1 MGGADGAGTGTAA
14 GRSGRP
20 TGSASRSRRIRSLR
34 PAKPEVDPW
43 QPLGI
48 LEEEER
54 GPDGRRGP
62 ALTVFLAGAECPFT
76 CVFCDLW
83 RHTLDGPTPPG
94 ALPAQL
100 RRALEE
106 WRETREGDGRPGP
119 RGRIK
124 LYNAS
129 NFFDPRAV
137 PPQDLPQLAEL
148 TEPFPHV
155 TVENHPRLT
164 DGRCRDFA
172 DLLPGR
178 LEVALGLETAHP
190 KALPRLGKRAT
201 LEDFDR
207 AAERLASWNLD
218 LRAFVLVG
226 APFVP
231 PAEQLEWTVATVKH
245 ALERGARCVALNP
258 VRGGNGEMERLA
270 AAGDLSPPDLGLV
283 EDALDA
289 CLELPRAREAVVV
302 ADLWEI
308 GDLATCPECAPAR
321 LGRLERLN
329 LTGRPEPRVDCGS
342 CA

>member
-1 MGGADGAGTGTAA
+1 MGAAEAA
-14 GRSGRP
+14 GAEPGGQP
-20 TGSASRSRRIRSLR
+20 AGSAGRSRRIRALR
-34 PAKPEVDPW
+34 PAKSGVDPW
-43 QPLGI
+43 RPPEI

-54 GPDGRRGP
+54 GPDGRRSP

-83 RHTLDGPTPPG
+83 RHTLDHPTPPG

-100 RRALEE
+100 RRALER
-106 WRETREGDGRPGP
+106 WRETREEDGPPGP

-129 NFFDPRAV
+129 NFFEPRAV
-137 PPQDLPQLAEL
+137 PPEDLPELAEL
-148 TEPFPHV
+148 VEPFPGV

-164 DGRCRDFA
+164 DERCRDFA
-172 DLLPGR
+172 ELLSGR
-178 LEVALGLETAHP
+178 LEVALGLETVHP
-190 KALPRLGKRAT
+190 TALPRLGKRAT
-201 LEDFDR
+201 LDDFER
-207 AAERLASWNLD
+207 AAERLAAWDLD

-231 PAEQLEWTVATVKH
+231 PAEQLEWTVATVEH

-270 AAGDLSPPDLGLV
+270 AAGHFSPPDLGLV

-289 CLELPRAREAVVV
+289 SLELPRAREAVVV

-321 LGRLERLN
+321 LERLERLN
-329 LTGRPEPRVDCGS
+329 LTGRPQPRVGCPA